1 MVDPFLLA
9 ALFFGAAVLYS
20 SVGHA
25 GASAY
30 LAAMGLL
37 GVAPDVARP
46 TALAL
51 NIVVASFVTFRFWR
65 RGLISWR
72 ALLPFLIGSV
82 PFAFLGGS
90 LPISGALYKQLVGV
104 VLIVAA
110 VQLARTARKAAQ
122 ADTGLVAPQVPTL
135 PAIGIGAGIG
145 FLSGLTG
152 TGGGIFLSPVLLI
165 AGWAQMRAASGMAA
179 AFILAN
185 SLSGLSGNLARLASL
200 PPALPLW
207 IGVVIVGA
215 VIGAELGSRRAP
227 TFRLREALS
236 VVLVIAGGKLIFF
249 G

>member
-1 MVDPFLLA
+1 MVDPWLLA
-9 ALFFGAAVLYS
+9 ACFFGAAVLYS

-65 RGLISWR
+65 RGYVSWR
-72 ALLPFLIGSV
+72 ALVPFLVGSV

-90 LPISGALYKQLVGV
+90 LPISGALYKQLVGA

-110 VQLARTARKAAQ
+110 AQLFRTARRAAQ
-122 ADTGLVAPQVPTL
+122 SDTGHAEPRAPTI
-135 PAIGIGAGIG
+135 PAVLIGAGIG

-165 AGWAQMRAASGMAA
+165 AGWAETRAAAGMAA
-179 AFILAN
+179 GFILAN
-185 SLSGLSGNLARLASL
+185 SVSGLAGNLARLSAL

-207 IGVVIVGA
+207 LGVVIVGA
-215 VIGAELGSRRAP
+215 VIGSEIGTRKAP

-236 VVLVIAGGKLIFF
+236 VVLVIAGLKLILV

>member
-1 MVDPFLLA
+1 M
-9 ALFFGAAVLYS
+9 
-20 SVGHA
+20 
-25 GASAY
+25 
-30 LAAMGLL
+30 
-37 GVAPDVARP
+37 
-46 TALAL
+46 
-51 NIVVASFVTFRFWR
+51 
-65 RGLISWR
+65 
-72 ALLPFLIGSV
+72 
-82 PFAFLGGS
+82 
-90 LPISGALYKQLVGV
+90 
-104 VLIVAA
+104 
-110 VQLARTARKAAQ
+110 
-122 ADTGLVAPQVPTL
+122 PTL

>member
-1 MVDPFLLA
+1 MEIYLPIAEMSVHWLIVIGL
-9 ALFFGAAVLYS
+9 GAA
-20 SVGHA
+20 
-25 GASAY
+25 
-30 LAAMGLL
+30 
-37 GVAPDVARP
+37 
-46 TALAL
+46 
-51 NIVVASFVTFRFWR
+51 
-65 RGLISWR
+65 
-72 ALLPFLIGSV
+72 
-82 PFAFLGGS
+82 
-90 LPISGALYKQLVGV
+90 
-104 VLIVAA
+104 
-110 VQLARTARKAAQ
+110 
-122 ADTGLVAPQVPTL
+122 
-135 PAIGIGAGIG
+135 IG